1 MSKHVPLDQV
11 RPDPKQPRRYFRPSA
26 LSALATSLKK
36 AGQRQPITVR
46 LRAKGTTPP
55 YEIIDGERRWRAA
68 KLAGLPTVRI
78 EIEERELATHAEQH
92 LLSLASNFIRE
103 GHTHIEISEALQYQ
117 VDAAVEAGQDRR
129 QAIQALTEALGKSET
144 WVYQYLQI
152 QQLCA
157 ELQERMH
164 PDTPDEKRLRFPE
177 AVVLCTLPVAQQKA
191 IYRALL
197 QYPPGARLQQ
207 AKRLAAKASDTPIQ
221 RRQHDVKVSTARFVV
236 RVAAEIDRV
245 LDFKQSEFARGL
257 SAVPEVDRKA
267 FRTSVKLL
275 LDAIDRAAQVKR

>member
-1 MSKHVPLDQV
+1 MTLRVPLNQV
-11 RPDPKQPRRYFRPSA
+11 TPDPRQPRKYFRGSA

-46 LRAKGTTPP
+46 KREPGSNPP

-68 KLAGLPTVRI
+68 KLAGLATVRI
-78 EIEERELATHAEQH
+78 EIEERELASHAEQH

-103 GHTHIEISEALQYQ
+103 GHTHMEVSEALQYQ
-117 VDAAVEAGQDRR
+117 VDAAIAAGQDRR

-164 PDTPDEKRLRFPE
+164 PDTPDEKRLRFAE
-177 AVVLCTLPVAQQKA
+177 AVVLCTLPVAQQRA

-197 QYPPGARLQQ
+197 SYPPGARLQQ
-207 AKRLAAKASDTPIQ
+207 AKRLVAQATDTPIQ
-221 RRQHDVKVSTARFVV
+221 RRSNNVKVSTARFVV
-236 RVAAEIDRV
+236 RVAAEIERV
-245 LDFKQSEFARGL
+245 LDYKQSDFAQGL
-257 SAVPEVDRKA
+257 RAVPEADRKA
-267 FRTSVKLL
+267 FRDAVKLL
-275 LDAIDRAAQVKR
+275 LESIDRAMTAKR